1 MVQSRKKKIFNT
13 VVVLTYLIPFMW
25 ILLCSDINYTF
36 SFSNPDKGALYVI
49 LDIATHIIACIFGGG
64 VLFAIGFVISLI
76 EFRAVYGDEF
86 DSGDNEKVVY
96 ESVDLQIKLSYI
108 LTFILLFMEYS
119 TFATIKFT

>member
-1 MVQSRKKKIFNT
+1 MHDRKKKIFNT

-49 LDIATHIIACIFGGG
+49 LDIATHIIACIFGGA
-64 VLFAIGFVISLI
+64 VFSAIGIVISLI
-76 EFRAVYGDEF
+76 EFRVVYGDEF
-86 DSGDNEKVVY
+86 DSGDNKKVVY
-96 ESVDLQIKLSYI
+96 ESFNLQIKLSNI

-119 TFATIKFT
+119 TFATINFC